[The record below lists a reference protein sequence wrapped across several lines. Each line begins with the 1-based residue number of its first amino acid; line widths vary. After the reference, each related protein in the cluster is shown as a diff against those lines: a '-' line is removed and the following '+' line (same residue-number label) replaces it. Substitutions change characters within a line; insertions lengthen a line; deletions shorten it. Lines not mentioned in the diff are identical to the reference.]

1 MSLTADV
8 LIVGGGIQGCS
19 TALQLARRGVDVLLV
34 EKNNCG
40 RHASGVNAGGVRRLL
55 RDPAEVPL
63 SVESMR
69 MWLHIEDLVGADC
82 GFKVSGQ
89 VAVAA
94 DADEWEILQKR
105 AAEMRAL
112 GWSHE
117 ELIGP
122 AELYEVLPALVPGCL
137 GGLIAREDGF
147 ASPFHTTQAFRAAAL
162 RAGARIL
169 EGVRAQAPRRQ
180 GGVWRLESSAG
191 PIEARVLVN
200 TGGAWGAAMAASL
213 GETVPLAP
221 SAPMMMVTAPVPAFC
236 TPVVIGV
243 NRALSFKQAQ
253 NGTVLI
259 GGGHLG
265 VPDTVAETSSVD
277 FRKLVLS
284 GRTVAEL
291 FPIMR
296 SAQVVH
302 TWSGI
307 ESRFPD
313 GIPVIGPS
321 KTEPDAFH
329 AFGFSHH
336 GFQLGPVIGRIMA
349 DLVVEGTTPFP
360 LEPFRIDRFA
370 A

>member
-1 MSLTADV
+1 MSLSADV

-19 TALQLARRGVDVLLV
+19 AALFMARRGADVLLV
-34 EKNNCG
+34 EKNSVG

-63 SVESMR
+63 SVEAMKI
-69 MWLHIEDLVGADC
+69 WLGLEALVEADC

-94 DADEWEILQKR
+94 DPAEWDELSAR
-105 AAEMRAL
+105 AARMAAL

-117 ELIGP
+117 ELIGLD
-122 AELYEVLPALVPGCL
+122 ELYDVLPALMPGCL
-137 GGLIAREDGF
+137 GGLIARGDGF
-147 ASPFHTTQAFRAAAL
+147 ASPYHTTMAICAAAI
-162 RAGARIL
+162 RAGARIV
-169 EGVRAQAPRRQ
+169 EGVRATGFKREAGR
-180 GGVWRLESSAG
+180 WRVASSAG
-191 PIEARVLVN
+191 AIAARVLVN
-200 TGGAWGAAMAASL
+200 TGGAWGGAVAEAL
-213 GETVPLAP
+213 GEPVPLEP

-236 TPVVIGV
+236 EPVVIGLH
-243 NRALSFKQAQ
+243 RALSFKQAQ

-277 FRKLVLS
+277 LRKLVIS
-284 GRTVAEL
+284 ARTVAEL
-291 FPIMR
+291 FPVMR
-296 SAQVVH
+296 SAPIVR

-307 ESRFPD
+307 ESRLPD

-321 KTEPDAFH
+321 GTEADAFH

-336 GFQLGPVIGRIMA
+336 GFQLGPVVGRILSE
-349 DLVVEGTTPFP
+349 LVLDGGTNLP
-360 LEPFRIDRFA
+360 LHPFRIGRFR
-370 A
+370 